1 MKIECITEVFVVDG
15 GQIWRRGHCQHLHQR
30 LLFDD
35 LFQKTLYPGMPFDKQ
50 VAGIISRWLR
60 NYGDISVHYKKVVDT
75 DSGEI
80 ASYSKWSFAFTE
92 AGGALQKPPGKQ
104 AVLVSAAD
112 QWLIIA
118 GLPQNFKAEP
128 PSTPEGLND
137 AFATEFTRNV
147 REVRQRVLGERPQL
161 RQFSLCPHS

>member
-15 GQIWRRGHCQHLHQR
+15 GQIWRRGHRQHLHQR

-35 LFQKTLYPGMPFDKQ
+35 LFQKTLYLGMPFDKQ
-50 VAGIISRWLR
+50 V
-60 NYGDISVHYKKVVDT
+60 
-75 DSGEI
+75 
-80 ASYSKWSFAFTE
+80 
-92 AGGALQKPPGKQ
+92 
-104 AVLVSAAD
+104 
-112 QWLIIA
+112 A

-128 PSTPEGLND
+128 PSTPEGLNN

-161 RQFSLCPHS
+161 RQFSLCPRS